1 MFKNI
6 SDTLRWIGSHF
17 LGLLFV
23 LIVLIVI
30 LPSGKPDNFNANLQE
45 IELKGPIMT
54 SDDILKQIEDAKN
67 NDKIKGVL
75 FSINSPGGAVAP
87 SIDISYAIKELSKT
101 KPVLVYGGDV
111 MASGGYY
118 SAIYANKIMANPGSM
133 IGSIG
138 VIMEGANIDPLL
150 KKIGI
155 ETQIIKQGKYKEVG
169 TMSREWTDEERAELE
184 TLTRDTYDL
193 FVKDVTIARKL
204 NTKNMTQYADA
215 HIYSA
220 LRAKNVGLIDMIGTK
235 SQAKEEIKKMSNVK
249 EAKWKEK
256 DKVDQFF
263 DKLSSETASK
273 ISSYIFGL
281 KATLF

>member
-1 MFKNI
+1 MFKTI
-6 SDTLRWIGSHF
+6 SDVLKWIGSHF

-23 LIVLIVI
+23 LIVLIII
-30 LPSGKPDNFNANLQE
+30 LPSEKPKNFNANLQE
-45 IELKGPIMT
+45 IELKGPIMS
-54 SDDILKQIEDAKN
+54 SDDILKQIEDAKDN
-67 NDKIKGVL
+67 EKIKGVL

-87 SIDISYAIKELSKT
+87 SIDIAYAIKDLSKT

-155 ETQIIKQGKYKEVG
+155 ETQIVKQGRYKEIG
-169 TMSREWTDEERAELE
+169 TMSREWTEEERKELE
-184 TLTRDTYDL
+184 TITRDTYDL
-193 FVKDVTIARKL
+193 FVKDVTSARKL
-204 NTKNMTQYADA
+204 NIKNMDQYADA
-215 HIYSA
+215 HVYSA
-220 LRAKNVGLIDMIGTK
+220 LRAKNVGLIDLIGTK
-235 SQAKEEIKKMSNVK
+235 QQAKEEIKKMSNVK

-281 KATLF
+281 KATMF

>member
-1 MFKNI
+1 MFKTI
-6 SDTLRWIGSHF
+6 SDVLRWIGSHF

-23 LIVLIVI
+23 LIVLIII
-30 LPSGKPDNFNANLQE
+30 LPSEKPKNFNANLQE
-45 IELKGPIMT
+45 IELKGPIMS
-54 SDDILKQIEDAKN
+54 SDDILKQIEDAKDN
-67 NDKIKGVL
+67 EKIKGVL

-87 SIDISYAIKELSKT
+87 SIDIAYAIKDLSKT

-155 ETQIIKQGKYKEVG
+155 ETQIVKQGRYKEIG
-169 TMSREWTDEERAELE
+169 TMSREWTDEERKELE
-184 TLTRDTYDL
+184 TITRDTYDL
-193 FVKDVTIARKL
+193 FVKDVTSARKL
-204 NTKNMTQYADA
+204 NIKNMDQYADA
-215 HIYSA
+215 HVYSA
-220 LRAKNVGLIDMIGTK
+220 IRAKNVGLIDLIGTK
-235 SQAKEEIKKMSNVK
+235 QQAKEEIKKMSNVK

-263 DKLSSETASK
+263 EKLSSETASK

-281 KATLF
+281 KAVL

>member
-1 MFKNI
+1 MFKTI
-6 SDTLRWIGSHF
+6 SDVLRWIGSHF

-23 LIVLIVI
+23 LIVLIII
-30 LPSGKPDNFNANLQE
+30 LPSEKPKNFNANLQE
-45 IELKGPIMT
+45 IELKGPIIS
-54 SDDILKQIEDAKN
+54 SDDILKQIEDAKDN
-67 NDKIKGVL
+67 EKIKGVL

-87 SIDISYAIKELSKT
+87 SIDIAYAIKDLSKT

-155 ETQIIKQGKYKEVG
+155 ETQIVKQGRYKEIG
-169 TMSREWTDEERAELE
+169 TMSREWTDEERKELE
-184 TLTRDTYDL
+184 TITRDTYDL

-204 NTKNMTQYADA
+204 NIKNMDQYADA
-215 HIYSA
+215 HVYSA
-220 LRAKNVGLIDMIGTK
+220 LRAKNVGLIDLIGTK
-235 SQAKEEIKKMSNVK
+235 QQAKEEIKKMSNVK

-263 DKLSSETASK
+263 EKLSSETASK

-281 KATLF
+281 KAVL

>member
-1 MFKNI
+1 MFKTI
-6 SDTLRWIGSHF
+6 SDVLKWIGSHF

-23 LIVLIVI
+23 LIVLIII

-45 IELKGPIMT
+45 IELKGPIIS
-54 SDDILKQIEDAKN
+54 SDDILKQIEDAKDN
-67 NDKIKGVL
+67 EKIKGVL

-87 SIDISYAIKELSKT
+87 SIDIAYAIKDLSKT

-155 ETQIIKQGKYKEVG
+155 ETQIVKQGRYKEIG
-169 TMSREWTDEERAELE
+169 TMSREWTDEERKELE
-184 TLTRDTYDL
+184 TITRDTYDL
-193 FVKDVTIARKL
+193 FVKDVTSARKL
-204 NTKNMTQYADA
+204 NIKNMDQYADA
-215 HIYSA
+215 HVYSA
-220 LRAKNVGLIDMIGTK
+220 IRAKNVGLIDLIGTK
-235 SQAKEEIKKMSNVK
+235 QQAKEEIKKMSNVK

-263 DKLSSETASK
+263 EKLSSETASK

-281 KATLF
+281 KAVL